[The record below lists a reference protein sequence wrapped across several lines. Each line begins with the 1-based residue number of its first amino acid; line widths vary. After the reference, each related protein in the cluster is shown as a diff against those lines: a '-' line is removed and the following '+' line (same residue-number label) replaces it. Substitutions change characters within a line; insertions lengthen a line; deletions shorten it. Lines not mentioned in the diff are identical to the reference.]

1 MPAKT
6 EPRSGLF
13 YGWDLGENGWNTGM
27 DANLLRLGRFGF
39 HLSVKNRTRQAP
51 PAAPSAGDCY
61 IIAGGA
67 SGAWAGRDEAVAVF
81 DGSAWVYGTPRTGWR
96 AYDEA
101 DDVSLVFKD
110 GVWAVQTSYTAEQV
124 RDIVAAALIAGNG
137 ISIVVNDASDTITIT
152 NTGGSGGSYTDEQVR
167 DVIGA
172 ALVAGTGISVAVDDD
187 ADAIKVATNFDK
199 ARAYLN
205 TATNTTTAGW
215 QKVPVDT
222 VDFDT
227 NSIFNTTSKRFI
239 PKKAGY
245 YQVNLRARTGTTGTL
260 VLGIG
265 KNGTQV
271 KAAGDDVGSVYALGG
286 SMLIYCNGTTDYLEM
301 FVYTT
306 AARAYTTGSFD
317 TFVEVFGPF

>member
-1 MPAKT
+1 MAAST

-13 YGWDLGENGWNTGM
+13 YGWALGENGWNTGM

-39 HLSVKNRTRQAP
+39 HLSVKNRTQTAP
-51 PAAPSAGDCY
+51 PATPSAGDSY
-61 IIAGGA
+61 IIASGA
-67 SGAWAGRDEAVAVF
+67 TGAWAGHDGALAVF

-101 DDVSLVFKD
+101 DDVSLVFKG
-110 GVWAVQTSYTAEQV
+110 GVWAVQTSYT
-124 RDIVAAALIAGNG
+124 
-137 ISIVVNDASDTITIT
+137 
-152 NTGGSGGSYTDEQVR
+152 DEQAR
-167 DVIGA
+167 DAIGA
-172 ALVAGTGISVAVDDD
+172 ALVAGTGIAVTVNDG
-187 ADAIKVATNFDK
+187 ADTITIATNFDK

-222 VDFDT
+222 VEFDT
-227 NSIFNTTSKRFI
+227 NSIFDTTNKRFI

-260 VLGIG
+260 VLAIG

-271 KAAGDDVGSVYALGG
+271 KAAGDDIGSAYALGG
-286 SMLIYCNGTTDYLEM
+286 STLIYCNGTTDYLEM

>member
-1 MPAKT
+1 MAAST

-13 YGWDLGENGWNTGM
+13 YGWALGENNWNTGM

-39 HLSVKNRTRQAP
+39 HLSVKNRTQTAP
-51 PAAPSAGDCY
+51 PATPSAGDSY
-61 IIAGGA
+61 IIASGA
-67 SGAWAGRDEAVAVF
+67 TGAWAGHDGALAVF

-101 DDVSLVFKD
+101 DDVSLVFKG
-110 GVWAVQTSYTAEQV
+110 GVWAVQT
-124 RDIVAAALIAGNG
+124 
-137 ISIVVNDASDTITIT
+137 
-152 NTGGSGGSYTDEQVR
+152 SYTDEQVR

-172 ALVAGTGISVAVDDD
+172 ALVAGSGITITVNDAGDTITIASTAAYTDEQARDAIGAALVAGTGIAVTVDDG
-187 ADAIKVATNFDK
+187 ADTIKIATNFDK
-199 ARAYLN
+199 ARAYLD

-271 KAAGDDVGSVYALGG
+271 KAAGDDIGSVYALGG
-286 SMLIYCNGTTDYLEM
+286 STLIYCNGTTDYLEM